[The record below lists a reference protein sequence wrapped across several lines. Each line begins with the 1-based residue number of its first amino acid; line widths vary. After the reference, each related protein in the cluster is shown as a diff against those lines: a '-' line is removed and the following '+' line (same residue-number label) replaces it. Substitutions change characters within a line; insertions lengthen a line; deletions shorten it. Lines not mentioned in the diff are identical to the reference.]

1 MNVLTRTMRG
11 LIGLFIDD
19 GKLALIVIS
28 VLFLVGLLTHLG
40 LLDGSLG
47 MALLVAGTIGALL
60 ANVIR
65 TASTTKRQ
73 LEQNG
78 KTTGWDSHH

>member
-19 GKLALIVIS
+19 GNLALTVIG
-28 VLFLVGLLTHLG
+28 VLILVGLLTHLG
-40 LLDGSLG
+40 SLDGSL
-47 MALLVAGTIGALL
+47 AIVLLVAGIISALL

-65 TASTTKRQ
+65 AASATKR
-73 LEQNG
+73 
-78 KTTGWDSHH
+78 